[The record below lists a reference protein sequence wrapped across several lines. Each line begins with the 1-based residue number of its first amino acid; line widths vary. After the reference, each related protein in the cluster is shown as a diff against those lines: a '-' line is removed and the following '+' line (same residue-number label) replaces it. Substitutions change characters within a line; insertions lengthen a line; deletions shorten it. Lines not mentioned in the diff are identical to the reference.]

1 MIDENTI
8 KETLEEDLRFWMFDT
23 NEETVDEV
31 LEFLKDRNLLN
42 KRGMELYN
50 DFWKRYVRKRYS
62 KTRVE

>member
-23 NEETVDEV
+23 DEETIDEV

-50 DFWKRYVRKRYS
+50 DFWNRYIHK
-62 KTRVE
+62 KELICDD

>member
-23 NEETVDEV
+23 NEETIDEV

-42 KRGMELYN
+42 ERGIELYN
-50 DFWKRYVRKRYS
+50 DFWKRYIREVSERK
-62 KTRVE
+62 